1 MSWGV
6 DNAYTRKS
14 SSIGWSSI
22 RLGVWKMLVDSA
34 MGMVSSSLNLEF
46 GRLSCKL
53 QPIYIYIYICQQ
65 ANKIEVIIY
74 T

>member
-1 MSWGV
+1 
-6 DNAYTRKS
+6 
-14 SSIGWSSI
+14 
-22 RLGVWKMLVDSA
+22 MLVDSA